1 MYTTNQLLVLEQSVN
16 YLQDALYSGN
26 REKVLYNLSTLKSNY
41 PDIASEAD
49 ELVRRMLNYQGV
61 FDVVRMPVYS
71 LSDDGL
77 INNARAF
84 IAAASV
90 ELRELYPH
98 PFSFYAAERIYYPTQ
113 TFSKQEV
120 LYERTDGE
128 KLTVSDLL
136 SVTSYATK
144 FIDALSP
151 NEVTGS
157 AGEALT
163 VFKGMELALNNKKT
177 DRPNN
182 KSLHLANDFLL
193 NTIKPNLSK
202 SGKQTASGISLLI
215 DLAIDFFVKG

>member
-1 MYTTNQLLVLEQSVN
+1 MYTTNQLLVLEQQVD
-16 YLQDALYSGN
+16 YLQDALFSSN
-26 REKVLYNLSTLKSNY
+26 REKVLHNLSTLRSNY
-41 PDIASEAD
+41 PDITSEANR
-49 ELVRRMLNYQGV
+49 LVKNMLINQGV
-61 FDVVRMPVYS
+61 LYIDRKPLS
-71 LSDDGL
+71 LLPYDGL
-77 INNARAF
+77 IDNARAF
-84 IAAASV
+84 IAATSV

-98 PFSFYAAERIYYPTQ
+98 PFSFYAAERIYYPPQ
-113 TFSKQEV
+113 IFSKQEV
-120 LYERTDGE
+120 LYERTDGK

-151 NEVTGS
+151 NEITES
-157 AGEALT
+157 AGEALA

-177 DRPNN
+177 DKPNN

-202 SGKQTASGISLLI
+202 SGKQTASSISLLI